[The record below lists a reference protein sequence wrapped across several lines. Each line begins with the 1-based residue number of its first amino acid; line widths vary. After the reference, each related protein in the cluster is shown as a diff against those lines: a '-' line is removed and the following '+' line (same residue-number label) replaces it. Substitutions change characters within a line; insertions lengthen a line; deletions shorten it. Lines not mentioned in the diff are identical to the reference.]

1 MVTVPYFTLMIGAA
15 VAPSNGIG
23 AMINFFG
30 PMLIVL
36 AIFWF
41 LVFRPQQAKA
51 KEHRAKI
58 DAAKKG
64 DSVVTAGGMIG
75 KVTKVDGDIV
85 EIEIATNVKVKVY
98 KATLTDITP
107 LGSAKPA
114 ND

>member
-1 MVTVPYFTLMIGAA
+1 MTPIPYLTLTIGAA
-15 VAPSNGIG
+15 VAPANGIG

-41 LVFRPQQAKA
+41 LVFRPQQRKV
-51 KEHRAKI
+51 KEHRARI

-64 DSVVTAGGMIG
+64 DSVVTAGGIIG
-75 KVTKVDGDIV
+75 KVSKVDGEIV
-85 EIEIATNVKVKVY
+85 EVEIATNVKVKVY
-98 KATLTDITP
+98 KSTLTDITP
-107 LGSAKPA
+107 FGSAKPA

>member
-1 MVTVPYFTLMIGAA
+1 MFLNPNFTLIIGAA
-15 VAPSNGIG
+15 VAPTNGIG
-23 AMINFFG
+23 AMVNFFG

-41 LVFRPQQAKA
+41 LVFRPQQKKA

-64 DSVVTAGGMIG
+64 DTVVTAGGIIG
-75 KVTKVDGDIV
+75 KVTKVESDIV
-85 EIEIATNVKVKVY
+85 EVEIAANVKVKVY
-98 KATLTDITP
+98 RSTLTDITP
-107 LGSAKPA
+107 FGSAKPA